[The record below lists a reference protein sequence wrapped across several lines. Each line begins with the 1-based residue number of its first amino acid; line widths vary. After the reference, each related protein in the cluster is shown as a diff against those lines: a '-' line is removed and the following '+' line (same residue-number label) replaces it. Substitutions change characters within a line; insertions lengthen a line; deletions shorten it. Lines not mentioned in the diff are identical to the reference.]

1 MFFSK
6 FENMVAGRY
15 LRAKRKEGF
24 ISVITSFAF
33 IGIALG
39 VATLIIVTSVMNGFK
54 EELLGRILGINGH
67 ISIAAVRNAP
77 FDNYSDAVKMLEERI
92 PGVDV
97 AIPMV
102 EKQLLATAGNT
113 AEGVMVR
120 GVRGIDLQKKQVLR
134 DGFKDFDLKLFEA
147 GKETHDAQAPDGRL
161 VQIKAT
167 QVNRIAISS
176 EPEWL
181 LVLKIH
187 RDGTF
192 SVEYNGPGNLV
203 WRCCGKTQKNGQ
215 RPISLSKLR
224 ELQEQVPES
233 ERLAR
238 IL

>member
-1 MFFSK
+1 MS
-6 FENMVAGRY
+6 
-15 LRAKRKEGF
+15 L
-24 ISVITSFAF
+24 
-33 IGIALG
+33 
-39 VATLIIVTSVMNGFK
+39 
-54 EELLGRILGINGH
+54 ELLQSAVAEKIRALYQTAQELESLFPGRHYTPDGH
-67 ISIAAVRNAP
+67 MIGSIGETLAA
-77 FDNYSDAVKMLEERI
+77 SC
-92 PGVDV
+92 
-97 AIPMV
+97 
-102 EKQLLATAGNT
+102 
-113 AEGVMVR
+113 
-120 GVRGIDLQKKQVLR
+120 
-134 DGFKDFDLKLFEA
+134 FDLKLFEA

-181 LVLKIH
+181 LALKIH

-224 ELQEQVPES
+224 ELQDLVPES